1 MLMCPHPLYE
11 LPPLTHPLWVVLGH
25 LIILFPAS
33 SGVSERVAQYLR
45 PYSWLFCPHVPP
57 LHPCSPTF
65 HLIFFVP
72 PPSTF
77 PSGLNL
83 HRSTLNSVVN
93 SLPEAKQ
100 KLKQTPVEK
109 IKIIKKRKKETKK
122 KKKSK
127 KKPLSCRYV
136 FTSLWDGPCVRL
148 CESSCVRPSVNPSVY
163 PSVCFSAFHIH
174 GDLTA
179 IVSTHL

>member
-1 MLMCPHPLYE
+1 M
-11 LPPLTHPLWVVLGH
+11 
-25 LIILFPAS
+25 
-33 SGVSERVAQYLR
+33 
-45 PYSWLFCPHVPP
+45 PP

-65 HLIFFVP
+65 HLIIFVP

-100 KLKQTPVEK
+100 KLKQTPVKK
-109 IKIIKKRKKETKK
+109 IKNIKKRKKET
-122 KKKSK
+122 KKSK

-136 FTSLWDGPCVRL
+136 SHLYGRLRPPARPFARLFVRPHIRPTG
-148 CESSCVRPSVNPSVY
+148 CPYICPYIRPSVHPWYPSVY
-163 PSVCFSAFHIH
+163 SSVYLFICPSAFQIC

-179 IVSTHL
+179 M